1 MNRSSLARN
10 IAIGATV
17 VLSVTMTW
25 AADDLPKA
33 ETLLDKYIEATGG
46 KAAYEKHHS
55 EISKSTMEAMGMK
68 GGLTSYLQ
76 EPDKSYSEI
85 DLAGMGKMRDGT
97 DGKVYWSLS
106 SMMGPHLKD
115 GGEMAQAM
123 TMERLNSEL
132 HWREMFKDAKTT
144 GTDTVEGKPCY
155 KVVLTPAEGSPLTEC
170 FDTQSGLMVKMSL
183 TAQGPFGEQQ
193 AEFYPT
199 DYRKEDGVLMPHKV
213 KQSAM
218 GQEITLTID
227 SISFNPEIP
236 KDRFELPD
244 EIKALAAKK

>member
-10 IAIGATV
+10 FAIGATV
-17 VLSVTMTW
+17 VLSVAITW

-33 ETLLDKYIEATGG
+33 ETLLDKYVEATGG

-68 GGLTSYLQ
+68 GSVTSYLA

-85 DLAGMGKMRDGT
+85 DLAGIGKMRDGT

-106 SMMGPHLKD
+106 SMMGPHIKE
-115 GGEMAQAM
+115 GGEKAQAM

-132 HWREMFKDAKTT
+132 HWREMFKDATTT
-144 GTDTVEGKPCY
+144 GVDTVDGKECW
-155 KVVLTPAEGSPLTEC
+155 KVMLTPAEGAPLTQC
-170 FDTQSGLMVKMSL
+170 FDKQSGLMVKMSV
-183 TAQGPFGEQQ
+183 TAQGPFGEQ
-193 AEFYPT
+193 AADFFPT
-199 DYRKEDGVLMPHKV
+199 DYRKEDGVLIPHKV

-227 SISFNPEIP
+227 NVSFNPEIP
-236 KDRFELPD
+236 KDRFDLPD
-244 EIKALAAKK
+244 EIKALVNKK